1 MEESTGALTELA
13 SATLDYDQ
21 YMQAQEN
28 MLLDLDNQLY
38 EDTEQEN
45 FQLRTDPTSP
55 EPHLP
60 RSPPLPEHPKSLG
73 QQSSTVESLP
83 RVNVDKVGQS
93 HKSRQ
98 RFQQD
103 LNRREGPPNPDVGS
117 DAENYSISHSDDK
130 MSENEQITMG
140 KNFAKHVLVEK
151 WGHAGATHL

>member
-60 RSPPLPEHPKSLG
+60 RSPPLPEHPKSLVRENTHG
-73 QQSSTVESLP
+73 RPIATDNRVWQEEPPEQSSRRLRHGGIIS
-83 RVNVDKVGQS
+83 RV
-93 HKSRQ
+93 
-98 RFQQD
+98 
-103 LNRREGPPNPDVGS
+103 PPYTDS
-117 DAENYSISHSDDK
+117 D
-130 MSENEQITMG
+130 
-140 KNFAKHVLVEK
+140 FLRP
-151 WGHAGATHL
+151 